1 MRTDSVLEKMS
12 LYAIN
17 RGAMTSLWALLQLIF
32 FVAMPGSFVFMLF
45 ILPSCQLYVIS
56 VCGMLMSRKSL
67 LEELRGQDGI
77 ISTHDVTGAVNEETP
92 RNFSGNS
99 VNGAVHV
106 TTSIVR
112 WIDQIPEDQESGAD
126 VNAEKN
132 TSSSSTGEP

>member
-1 MRTDSVLEKMS
+1 
-12 LYAIN
+12 
-17 RGAMTSLWALLQLIF
+17 
-32 FVAMPGSFVFMLF
+32 
-45 ILPSCQLYVIS
+45 
-56 VCGMLMSRKSL
+56 MLMSRKSL